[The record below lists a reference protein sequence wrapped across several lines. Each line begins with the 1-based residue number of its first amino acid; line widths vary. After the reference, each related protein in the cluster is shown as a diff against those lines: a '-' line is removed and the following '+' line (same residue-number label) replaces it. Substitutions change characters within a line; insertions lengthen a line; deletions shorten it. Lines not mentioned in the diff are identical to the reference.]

1 MEGIMER
8 EIDGK
13 VYKNIP
19 ITKMI
24 VNGKEVIGNVISAE
38 DASEGDITATI
49 VAEPEEEN
57 KK

>member
-1 MEGIMER
+1 VEGIMER

-13 VYKNIP
+13 IYKNIP
-19 ITKMI
+19 INKI
-24 VNGKEVIGNVISAE
+24 IINGKEIIGNVISAE

-49 VAEPEEEN
+49 VAEPQEEN